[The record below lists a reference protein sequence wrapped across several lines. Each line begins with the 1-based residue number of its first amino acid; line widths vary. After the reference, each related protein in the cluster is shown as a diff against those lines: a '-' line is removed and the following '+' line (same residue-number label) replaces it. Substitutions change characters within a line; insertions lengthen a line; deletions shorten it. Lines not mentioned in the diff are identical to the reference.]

1 MRKRTGVVVTKAQR
15 SWLFVTFVV
24 GETEFAEVF
33 KFIVLA

>member
-15 SWLFVTFVV
+15 SWFIVTFVV

-33 KFIVLA
+33 EFIVLA